1 MSPEIKAAMKLQD
14 LDLKAAALEKE
25 IATLPKQVAHIEK
38 QLDAALRKLDVDQ
51 AALVGNQRERK
62 KLEDDIKV
70 QDQKISKLKDQTL
83 GAKTNEQYKAFQH
96 EIEFCQAEIR
106 KAEDRIL
113 ELMTESE
120 PLDKAV
126 KTAQALLKKEKDR
139 VEQEKDKARQRT
151 EEDQKFLAQIRD
163 DRAKVVSGLDPK
175 FQQHYERIRKR
186 WHGVVIADATDG
198 RCSACRIALRPQFF
212 QDLRHS
218 EKVQFCES
226 CGRILLYNPP
236 VNLEHE
242 MHSVRSAN

>member
-1 MSPEIKAAMKLQD
+1 MSSDIEAALKLQD
-14 LDLKAAALEKE
+14 LDVKAAALEKE
-25 IATLPKQVAHIEK
+25 IAALPKQVAQIEK

-51 AALVGNQRERK
+51 AALVGNQRERR

-70 QDQKISKLKDQTL
+70 QDQKISKLKDQMV

-96 EIEFCQAEIR
+96 EIDFCAGEIR

-126 KTAQALLKKEKDR
+126 KAAQAQLKKEKDR
-139 VEQEKDKARQRT
+139 VDQEKEKARKRT
-151 EEDQKFLAQIRD
+151 EEDQKFLGQIKE
-163 DRAKVVSGLDPK
+163 DRAKVVAGLDPK

-186 WHGVVIADATDG
+186 WHGVVVADATDG

-218 EKVQFCES
+218 GKVQFCES